1 MNIEEVRTLMQM
13 MQEGGL
19 SYIEVEDGDKKIRL
33 EKQAAFSGTASA
45 QNAVPAVIP
54 SAVQACTSAAQG
66 TQQEYKEVKS
76 PMVGVFYASPSPE
89 SAPFVQVGAQIG
101 KGDVLCV
108 IEAMKLLNEL
118 NAEFGGEVVE
128 VCAQNGQVVEYG
140 QTLFRLR

>member
-33 EKQAAFSGTASA
+33 EKQPVLSGAAAAQSTA
-45 QNAVPAVIP
+45 PAVIP
-54 SAVQACTSAAQG
+54 SAVQACTSAAQE
-66 TQQEYKEVKS
+66 TRQEYKEVKS

-89 SAPFVQVGAQIG
+89 SAPYVQVGAQIG